1 MLRLLLLLL
10 AIVGCGFY
18 ASGQDWV
25 ALASNDTLHGEI
37 KSMNR
42 GVLQIETSYSASDLK
57 IEWEEVIALYSS
69 RFFTFSLSDG
79 TRLAGS
85 FQMAEDGQSLIIT
98 DETGQPIRSALE
110 HVVYIKQ
117 IDRDFWSRLSASV
130 DLGFSYAKTNN
141 LVQFNGRSTLGYLTE
156 KWQLD
161 FSFNSVQSKQDNVA
175 DVLRRE
181 TKTAYSYFLPG
192 KWWFVQGSFG
202 FLTNTEQLLD
212 LRTTSKLGLGSYF
225 IQTNTAYWGYGFGL
239 ASNIERFS
247 TGESENRSTAELYV
261 GTEWNL
267 FDGENIK
274 VQLSLVTYTGVT
286 ESGRFRADGAFD
298 FKYDLPLDFYIGIGA
313 SLNYDNRPVEVEG
326 IRGQETDYVTTLNF
340 GWSL

>member
-25 ALASNDTLHGEI
+25 ALSGNDTLHGEI

-42 GVLQIETSYSASDLK
+42 GVLQMETTYSASDLK
-57 IEWEEVIALYSS
+57 IEWEEVKAIYSS
-69 RFFTFSLSDG
+69 RFFTFSLNDG
-79 TRLAGS
+79 TRLSGS
-85 FQMAEDGQSLIIT
+85 FAMADNEPSIIIT
-98 DETGQPIRSALE
+98 DETGQQTLTDLDQ
-110 HVVYIKQ
+110 VVYIKQ

-161 FSFNSVQSKQDNVA
+161 FSFNTVQSQQDNVA

-181 TKTAYSYFLPG
+181 NKGSYSYFLPG
-192 KWWFVQGSFG
+192 KWWFIQGSFG
-202 FLTNTEQLLD
+202 FLTNTEQLID

-225 IQTNTAYWGYGFGL
+225 IQTNTAYWSYGFGL

-247 TGESENRSTAELYV
+247 TGEAENRNTAEVYA

-274 VQLSLVTYTGVT
+274 VQLGFITYTGIT
-286 ESGRFRADGAFD
+286 EQGRFRADGTFD
-298 FKYDLPLDFYIGIGA
+298 FKYDLPLDFYIGVGA
-313 SLNYDNRPVEVEG
+313 SLNYDNRPVEVDG
-326 IRGQETDYVTTLNF
+326 IRGQETDYVTTINF